1 MRYELADHEWAA
13 IKPTLPNK
21 LLGVHELTAAVS
33 SMASSG
39 SCAPE
44 RPGVIC
50 PRRLAHTPL
59 ATIASSAGGG
69 LVSGAASSM
78 HLPAPMMPLSR

>member
-13 IKPTLPNK
+13 IKPMLPNK
-21 LLGVHELTAAVS
+21 PLGVHGLTTALS

-44 RPGVIC
+44 RPGVIR

-69 LVSGAASSM
+69 LVSGAASPM
-78 HLPAPMMPLSR
+78 HLPATMMPLSR